1 MNKPDLGKLIGT
13 MPNETGL
20 RQRAR
25 FHQGWWRAFVLNEP
39 EGLNPAD
46 AEKRVCNTIMDD
58 EKSGS
63 NFLTPE
69 AIQAIDQ
76 TKLEREAFE
85 AGLFN
90 EDRLFNNLLSSQP
103 LAFNFFGPL
112 KQNLVFAKSILELR
126 LPGISKVSNIFFE
139 FAPREK
145 YSGDNSAFDV
155 AIEIEMGSLKGLV
168 GLECKYTDTFSAK
181 EYSKD
186 SYRRIFEASTSFKQ
200 PYEAYI
206 ASRFNQLFRGQLIAE
221 ALVQNKKYDFCMN
234 GLFCHHLDTDAIETG
249 LEFRKMM
256 FGGDEGFR
264 IITYSEFISDVQK
277 LDLSWER
284 REWSMMLW
292 ARYCGHRLSDGV
304 FGTT

>member
-1 MNKPDLGKLIGT
+1 LLHFPCVYVLG
-13 MPNETGL
+13 
-20 RQRAR
+20 
-25 FHQGWWRAFVLNEP
+25 
-39 EGLNPAD
+39 
-46 AEKRVCNTIMDD
+46 
-58 EKSGS
+58 
-63 NFLTPE
+63 
-69 AIQAIDQ
+69 
-76 TKLEREAFE
+76 
-85 AGLFN
+85 
-90 EDRLFNNLLSSQP
+90 LSSNGNISTESRMLLCFQKSFLGQSVLCTLSIWYKFLGQSHSLP
-103 LAFNFFGPL
+103 CRIL
-112 KQNLVFAKSILELR
+112 KALFHVFLSSAKSILELR
-126 LPGISKVSNIFFE
+126 LPGISKVSNILFE
-139 FAPREK
+139 FAPKEK

-256 FGGDEGFR
+256 VGGEERFR
-264 IITYSEFISDVQK
+264 IITYSDFISDVQK

-304 FGTT
+304 FGTTWSLQILKPFPIPNPPHKFQTYLIIPPFFPAWIPPLTQPNPFPSKSASS